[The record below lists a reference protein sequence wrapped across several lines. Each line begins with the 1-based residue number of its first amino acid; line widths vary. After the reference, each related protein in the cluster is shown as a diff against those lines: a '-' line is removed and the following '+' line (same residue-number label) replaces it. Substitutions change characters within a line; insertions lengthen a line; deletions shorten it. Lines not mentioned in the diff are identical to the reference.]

1 MIDLHTHTNY
11 SDGTWNVK
19 KLLEEAE
26 KAKIEVL
33 SITDH
38 DTLKAYKDLEN
49 DEIKRIFN
57 GKIISGIEFNTIYD
71 GVTFHLLAYD
81 FDVKK
86 LEPWVIKNYEHKK
99 PDLNKEF
106 DYMIK
111 SCKKNNIII
120 DDIKYNISDGWP
132 IDVIYPEIK
141 KHLENKKFFN
151 EEEWNNIDIFYNS
164 CVTNK
169 NFPVFVDFS
178 IHYPTADIVAE
189 KVKEAGGKLFLAHL
203 YRYNLNNPIYFLNLL
218 KNKKIIDGV
227 EVYHSS
233 YTEEQIKKLEDYCKE
248 NKLLL
253 SGGTDCHGEKKKD
266 RKIGIG
272 YGNMNVKKSI
282 LEQWKIM

>member
-1 MIDLHTHTNY
+1 
-11 SDGTWNVK
+11 
-19 KLLEEAE
+19 
-26 KAKIEVL
+26 
-33 SITDH
+33 
-38 DTLKAYKDLEN
+38 
-49 DEIKRIFN
+49 
-57 GKIISGIEFNTIYD
+57 
-71 GVTFHLLAYD
+71 
-81 FDVKK
+81 
-86 LEPWVIKNYEHKK
+86 
-99 PDLNKEF
+99 
-106 DYMIK
+106 MIK

-132 IDVIYPEIK
+132 IDVIYLEIK